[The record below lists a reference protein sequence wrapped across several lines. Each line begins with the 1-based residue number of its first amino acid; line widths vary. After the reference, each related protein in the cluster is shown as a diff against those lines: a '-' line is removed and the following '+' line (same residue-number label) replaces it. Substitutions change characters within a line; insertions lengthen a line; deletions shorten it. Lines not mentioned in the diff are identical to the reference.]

1 MEASNTEEGEPHME
15 MTIGNRIAMLR
26 RQRGLKQDELAQM
39 LNVSPQA
46 VSKWENDQS
55 CPDISL
61 LPQLAAILGIT
72 VDELLS
78 GKQALAPAVSMVP
91 EEERKELKDMM
102 LRIVVESADGDKV
115 RVNLPLQLVQ
125 AAMDMGM
132 ELPQMSGSDAL
143 KRVNLAQVMELVRQ
157 GAVGNLVEVESGDGD
172 TVRIFVE

>member
-1 MEASNTEEGEPHME
+1 MGASNTEEGEPTME

-91 EEERKELKDMM
+91 KEERKEIKDMM